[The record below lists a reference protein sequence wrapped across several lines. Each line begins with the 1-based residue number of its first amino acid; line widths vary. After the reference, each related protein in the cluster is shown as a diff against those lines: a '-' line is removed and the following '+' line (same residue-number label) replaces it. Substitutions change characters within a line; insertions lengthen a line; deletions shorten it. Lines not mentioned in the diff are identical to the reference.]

1 MPMTTYPFEQE
12 CVFVFDH
19 VAAATAVIN
28 SYVREESSEK
38 DPVRDS
44 LRGPLL
50 AGEITPYQIASS
62 PEYQDWIRDMDL
74 DNVSDA
80 HDLLSDADIDEIVHC
95 SEFEGSAEPSR
106 HFAEFDGKSVSFD
119 NDFALFIVPDK
130 ESGLFSAAYASPSD
144 LMEEYKEKLMP
155 FLGEDF
161 PYGSRI
167 MDVTGTYFC

>member
-62 PEYQDWIRDMDL
+62 PEYRDWIRDMDL

-80 HDLLSDADIDEIVHC
+80 HDLLSDADV
-95 SEFEGSAEPSR
+95 
-106 HFAEFDGKSVSFD
+106 DGKSVSFD